1 MMDLPGQI
9 DGGGSFHAPAKLP
22 PEQGGRQTDSS
33 ISRTVLIVGGTAT
46 AILIGLAWF
55 DAPRTG
61 LWQNLH
67 WNISAITAFLAVV
80 ASIGATGW
88 AGRTGRARRIQWLQ
102 LSAAVAIGMWMLA
115 NIFWT
120 VQVATNSRVIPSL
133 PDFIAAAVLVPAA
146 VGLVAYVRGRLSRA
160 IEVAVY
166 LDAAVVGTA
175 VFTYLIIALAPA
187 ADVPGGIGGLLA
199 LAAPL
204 AYLTMAGA
212 GLVAL
217 LATEHP
223 LSTRGGFPIVAG
235 LGLIGVAWLT
245 WILPASSLLGQ
256 PMAIGSP
263 LFSIGILLVGL
274 GASTGQDASVVSPR
288 YHRMAP
294 YLFRLIGPFAAGLT
308 FLTILPIGVHSQRIE
323 APLRVAVVLTGVL
336 ILVRQA
342 LLLRERIAVVVE
354 LQEVRREN
362 ERLVATLRSELDERA
377 RVHDQLINAS
387 RMAAIGELA
396 AGVAHEV
403 NNPLT
408 GVLGYSE
415 LLLEEMAA
423 DDPRRADVKTIWDE
437 AMRARSIVRALRDF
451 ARPSSPEMVA
461 TDLPELIGHTL
472 DFIRHPLNRA
482 GVIIVES
489 HGELPL
495 IELDPHAIQQ
505 VMLNVLTNAMQA
517 MSKGGTLRVETS
529 RSGSDAVVTIAD
541 EGVGMDDSI
550 AAQAFLPFFTA
561 RQQPG
566 SAGLGLPASLG
577 LVESHGGTIHLT
589 SRVGVGTTV
598 EIRLPISHATR
609 TVAATPAAVDPDDLG

>member
-1 MMDLPGQI
+1 
-9 DGGGSFHAPAKLP
+9 
-22 PEQGGRQTDSS
+22 
-33 ISRTVLIVGGTAT
+33 
-46 AILIGLAWF
+46 
-55 DAPRTG
+55 
-61 LWQNLH
+61 
-67 WNISAITAFLAVV
+67 
-80 ASIGATGW
+80 
-88 AGRTGRARRIQWLQ
+88 
-102 LSAAVAIGMWMLA
+102 MWMLA
-115 NIFWT
+115 NVFWT
-120 VQVATNSRVIPSL
+120 LQVATGSRVMPSL
-133 PDFIAAAVLVPAA
+133 PDILAALVLVPGA
-146 VGLVAYVRGRLSRA
+146 VGLVTYVRGRLSRA
-160 IEVAVY
+160 TEVAVY
-166 LDAAVVGTA
+166 LDAGVVATA

-187 ADVPGGIGGLLA
+187 ANELGGSGGLLA

-223 LSTRGGFPIVAG
+223 LSTRGGYPIVVG
-235 LGLIGVAWLT
+235 LALIGVAWVT
-245 WILPASSLLGQ
+245 WVFPASTGLGQ
-256 PMAIGSP
+256 PTAIGSP
-263 LFSIGILLVGL
+263 LFSVGILLVGL
-274 GASTGQDASVVSPR
+274 GASTRQETSVVSPR

-294 YLFRLIGPFAAGLT
+294 YLFRLIGPLAAGLT
-308 FLTILPIGVHSQRIE
+308 FLTILPIGVHPQGIE
-323 APLRVAVVLTGVL
+323 VPLRLAVVLTGVL
-336 ILVRQA
+336 ILIRQA

-354 LQEVRREN
+354 LQEVHREN
-362 ERLVATLRSELDERA
+362 ERLVATLRSELEERA

-415 LLLEEMAA
+415 LLLEEMAT

-461 TDLPELIGHTL
+461 TNLPELIGHTL

-529 RSGSDAVVTIAD
+529 RSGSDSVVTIAD
-541 EGVGMDDSI
+541 QGVGMDESV

-577 LVESHGGTIHLT
+577 LVESHGGTIRLT
-589 SRVGVGTTV
+589 SKVGVGTTV

-609 TVAATPAAVDPDDLG
+609 ATAARDATVDPDEA

>member
-1 MMDLPGQI
+1 MDLPGQI
-9 DGGGSFHAPAKLP
+9 DGGGSLPAPATQP
-22 PEQGGRQTDSS
+22 PGHGGRPTDSS
-33 ISRTVLIVGGTAT
+33 ISRSVLIVGGSAT
-46 AILIGLAWF
+46 AILIGLAVL
-55 DAPRTG
+55 DSSRVG

-67 WNISAITAFLAVV
+67 WNVSAITAFVAVV
-80 ASIGATGW
+80 TSIGRGGW
-88 AGRTGRARRIQWLQ
+88 TGRTGRARRIQLLQ

-133 PDFIAAAVLVPAA
+133 PDLLAAAVLVPGG
-146 VGLVAYVRGRLSRA
+146 VGLVAYVRGRLSSA
-160 IEVAVY
+160 TEVAVY
-166 LDAAVVGTA
+166 LDAAVVATA
-175 VFTYLIIALAPA
+175 VFTYLLIALAPT
-187 ADVPGGIGGLLA
+187 ADELGGSGGLLA

-235 LGLIGVAWLT
+235 LGLIGVAWVT
-245 WILPASSLLGQ
+245 WILPASTLLGE

-263 LFSIGILLVGL
+263 LFSIGILLIGL
-274 GASTGQDASVVSPR
+274 GASTRQDTSAVSQR

-294 YLFRLIGPFAAGLT
+294 YLFRLMGPFAAGLT
-308 FLTILPIGVHSQRIE
+308 FLTILPIGVHAQGIE
-323 APLRVAVVLTGVL
+323 APLRLAAVLTGVL
-336 ILVRQA
+336 ILIRQA

-362 ERLVATLRSELDERA
+362 ERLVVTLRSELEERA

-415 LLLEEMAA
+415 LLLEEMAM

-517 MSKGGTLRVETS
+517 MSKGGTLRVETV

-541 EGVGMDDSI
+541 EGVGMDESV
-550 AAQAFLPFFTA
+550 AGQAFLPFFTA

-577 LVESHGGTIHLT
+577 LVESHGGSIRLT
-589 SRVGVGTTV
+589 SKVGVGTTV
-598 EIRLPISHATR
+598 EIRLPISHASW
-609 TVAATPAAVDPDDLG
+609 TPATADAAVVRDDAG